1 MPSFNR
7 KNEQVQDHESE
18 RVLTSEEVDAKHQAA
33 MDSKSIIAWKSPV
46 RVFKAR
52 SRKYFVKVA
61 LYGLVFILAAIAFSE
76 FVLVGVI
83 LALIFVVFVLAL
95 AAPDV
100 IEHKITN
107 MGITSGGRAFLWEEL
122 DSFWFDKRGDDR
134 LLVVQTKLR
143 FPGRLIILL
152 TNVSDRTLLELL
164 EKHIH
169 FHHGPVH
176 TLFDKWANF
185 LQARIN
191 LE

>member
-1 MPSFNR
+1 MPTFN
-7 KNEQVQDHESE
+7 KKEENPQEHKEE
-18 RVLTSEEVDAKHQAA
+18 RVLTSAEVDAKHQAA
-33 MDSKSIIAWKSPV
+33 AEAKSIISWKSPV

-76 FVLVGVI
+76 FYLVGVI
-83 LALIFVVFVLAL
+83 LALVFVVFVLAL
-95 AAPDV
+95 AAPET

-107 MGITSGGRAFLWEEL
+107 MGITSGGKAFLWEEL

-143 FPGRLIILL
+143 FPGRLILLL

-176 TLFDKWANF
+176 TLFDKWAIW
-185 LQARIN
+185 LQQRIS

>member
-1 MPSFNR
+1 MPRFR
-7 KNEQVQDHESE
+7 KTAQAIDYEFG
-18 RVLTSEEVDAKHQAA
+18 RLLTSDELDAKHVAA
-33 MDSKSIIAWKSPV
+33 MDSRAVITWKSPV

-52 SRKYFVKVA
+52 SRKYFIKVA
-61 LYGLVFILAAIAFSE
+61 LYALVFVLAAIAFGE
-76 FVLVGVI
+76 YVLVGVI
-83 LALIFVVFVLAL
+83 LALVFVVFVLAL
-95 AAPDV
+95 AVPDT

-107 MGITSGGRAFLWEEL
+107 MGIISGGKAFLWEEL
-122 DSFWFDKRGDDR
+122 DSFWFDKRSEDR
-134 LLVVQTKLR
+134 LLVVQTKLH

-152 TNVSDRTLLELL
+152 TNVSERTLMDIM

-176 TLFDKWANF
+176 TFVDRWALW

>member
-1 MPSFNR
+1 MPNFR
-7 KNEQVQDHESE
+7 KSEQVQDHDGE
-18 RVLTSEEVDAKHQAA
+18 RMLTSEEIDAKHLAA
-33 MDSKSIIAWKSPV
+33 MEAKSVISWKSAV

-76 FVLVGVI
+76 FFLVGVI
-83 LALIFVVFVLAL
+83 LALVFVVFVLAL
-95 AAPDV
+95 AAPEM

-107 MGITSGGRAFLWEEL
+107 MGITSGGKAFLWEEL